1 MSVRLPIGIEWFRE
15 IREKGSYYVDKTEVI
30 KELFDED
37 FKVILVTRPRRF
49 GKTLFMDTLRE
60 FFDIRRDNREL
71 FEGLQISKHR
81 ELCDKWM
88 NQHPVLFLTLK
99 DIAGGDFSSAYGMMK
114 FVIASLCRDHTYLL
128 DSEQVLREDKEIFE
142 RLSYQKGTT
151 EDIQGALFTLM
162 RMMSAHFGKSVILLV
177 DEYDVPLAK
186 ASDRGYYREMLD
198 VIRVFLG
205 MSWKSNPCM
214 EFAVVTGCLR
224 IAKESIFTGANN
236 FVSNSVS
243 NRRFSRYFGF
253 TEEEVRELLEAAG
266 LTEHLAEMK
275 HWYDGYLF
283 GENEVYCPWDVVN
296 HVSMLKVDPQ
306 SKPANYWKDTSHNE
320 IIRSFIDLP
329 GIDVRGKFETLL
341 AGGMIQERVVED
353 MTYDLANSSEENLWS
368 ILYLTGYLTQVRAGR
383 YPEGFQK
390 EEGTTVLHIPN
401 EEVKTIFED
410 TIAKWFR
417 DTVTG
422 MDRRE
427 LLEAWWGGD
436 DRKLT
441 ELVTDILFDTISY
454 FDYKEDYYHAFTA
467 GLFVG
472 AGYAVSSNKE
482 QGTGR
487 ADIVVKDRSN
497 RRALIIEIK
506 HSKKESDMEKD
517 CREAI
522 EQIRRKGYAR
532 TDLKGY
538 RTVLCYGAA
547 FFEKDC
553 LICAARDD

>member
-15 IREKGSYYVDKTEVI
+15 IREKGSYYVNKTEAI

-60 FFDIRRDNREL
+60 FFDIRRDSREL

-99 DIAGGDFSSAYGMMK
+99 DIVGGDFSSAYGMMK

-128 DSEQVLREDKEIFE
+128 DSEQVLREDKDIFE
-142 RLSYQKGTT
+142 HLSYQKGTT
-151 EDIQGALFTLM
+151 EDMQGALFTLM

-253 TEEEVRELLEAAG
+253 TEEEVRKLLEAAG
-266 LTEHLAEMK
+266 LTEHLGEMK

-341 AGGMIQERVVED
+341 AGGVIQERVVED

-368 ILYLTGYLTQVRAGR
+368 ILYLTGYLTQVRDGR
-383 YPEGFQK
+383 YPEGQRLK
-390 EEGTTVLHIPN
+390 I
-401 EEVKTIFED
+401 
-410 TIAKWFR
+410 
-417 DTVTG
+417 
-422 MDRRE
+422 
-427 LLEAWWGGD
+427 
-436 DRKLT
+436 
-441 ELVTDILFDTISY
+441 
-454 FDYKEDYYHAFTA
+454 
-467 GLFVG
+467 
-472 AGYAVSSNKE
+472 GYN
-482 QGTGR
+482 
-487 ADIVVKDRSN
+487 IM
-497 RRALIIEIK
+497 L
-506 HSKKESDMEKD
+506 
-517 CREAI
+517 
-522 EQIRRKGYAR
+522 
-532 TDLKGY
+532 
-538 RTVLCYGAA
+538 
-547 FFEKDC
+547 
-553 LICAARDD
+553 